1 MDLLSF
7 PLHSVSPIQQIILLQ
22 DMGDLRGRAGIESYQ
37 HFLLGADNHSILK
50 SAQQAVQPSDILC
63 LMFTSGT
70 INRSYMT
77 MA

>member
-1 MDLLSF
+1 MVELKD
-7 PLHSVSPIQQIILLQ
+7 
-22 DMGDLRGRAGIESYQ
+22 RAGIQSYSN
-37 HFLLGADNHSILK
+37 FLLGADNHPLLE

-70 INRSYMT
+70 IDYGYMT